1 MVDKHAYYWVDFFRS
16 CTKTC
21 RGREGFSCRRLSLF
35 GLEISYAF
43 CVRWRIFLFDEVRIR
58 DVVWLHLVYLK

>member
-1 MVDKHAYYWVDFFRS
+1 MVDRHAYYWVDFFRS

-21 RGREGFSCRRLSLF
+21 KGRFFCMRLSLF

-43 CVRWRIFLFDEVRIR
+43 CVRWSIFCLMRIR
-58 DVVWLHLVYLK
+58 G